1 MRRGKEAAIARRLGT
16 PTRDARRA
24 IGKAVRAFA
33 ISETRWEAVRKQA
46 AYASGGAADAT
57 KERMLGHEASPTDL
71 KQQRH
76 TWNFARGGLPYAHR

>member
-1 MRRGKEAAIARRLGT
+1 M
-16 PTRDARRA
+16 
-24 IGKAVRAFA
+24 
-33 ISETRWEAVRKQA
+33 QA
-46 AYASGGAADAT
+46 ARAGDGAADAT